1 MANALT
7 PRLLHT
13 LQEVEAFLS
22 AHNYPP
28 TRAELAELAE
38 LMGMASPNG
47 AQEHLAALE
56 EKGFLKLTPNTA
68 RGIRLLRSSS

>member
-7 PRLLHT
+7 PRQLQT

-28 TRAELAELAE
+28 TRAELAEL
-38 LMGMASPNG
+38 MGMSSPNG
-47 AQEHLAALE
+47 AQEHLEALDQE
-56 EKGFLKLTPNTA
+56 GYIKLTPNTA
-68 RGIRLLRSSS
+68 RGIQLLRCSS

>member
-7 PRLLHT
+7 PRQLQT

-28 TRAELAELAE
+28 TRAELAQ
-38 LMGMASPNG
+38 LMGLASPNA
-47 AQEHLAALE
+47 AQEHLEALDK
-56 EKGFLKLTPNTA
+56 KGYIKLTPNTA
-68 RGIRLLRSSS
+68 RGIRLLRCSS